1 MNNAKNNTQNNGAAF
16 CLLVQKP
23 AFCLLSK
30 EDSKNL
36 QRPSIDLQ
44 LSDLTRTVHL

>member
-1 MNNAKNNTQNNGAAF
+1 MNNTKNTQNNEAAF

-30 EDSKNL
+30 EGSKNL
-36 QRPSIDLQ
+36 QRPSVDLE
-44 LSDLTRTVHL
+44 LSDLTKTVRL